1 MSSTFNW
8 IKYFGDFRFSISIKK
23 SCLKC
28 PICFHEVLGPLIFG
42 NNKIDKLCTTNWLQR
57 KRLLSTARIVNIQCA
72 SRLIGK
78 MVTDAFG
85 EYFLCTCYMWITF
98 STMLKMVEFISRGR
112 HIMLQKLNIIFFRVA
127 LKPLALKKMLT
138 VKKFSHESE
147 RLKISCQDLS
157 VSYLVAWYYG
167 KSRQT

>member
-28 PICFHEVLGPLIFG
+28 PICFREVLGPLIFG
-42 NNKIDKLCTTNWLQR
+42 NKIDKLCSTNWLQR

-78 MVTDAFG
+78 MVKDAFG
-85 EYFLCTCYMWITF
+85 EYFLFTCYMWIIF
-98 STMLKMVEFISRGR
+98 STILKMIEFMFRGR
-112 HIMLQKLNIIFFRVA
+112 HIMLQKLNIFFFRVA
-127 LKPLALKKMLT
+127 LKSVFLWSKCSTLVKVGKWPLAVKNVNRKKN
-138 VKKFSHESE
+138 
-147 RLKISCQDLS
+147 
-157 VSYLVAWYYG
+157 
-167 KSRQT
+167 

>member
-28 PICFHEVLGPLIFG
+28 PIFFREVLGPLTFG
-42 NNKIDKLCTTNWLQR
+42 NNKINSVLQTGYNWR
-57 KRLLSTARIVNIQCA
+57 RRLLSTARIVNIQCT

-85 EYFLCTCYMWITF
+85 EYFLCTCYMWIIF
-98 STMLKMVEFISRGR
+98 STILNMIAFMFRGR
-112 HIMLQKLNIIFFRVA
+112 HIMLQKLNIMIFRVA
-127 LKPLALKKMLT
+127 LKSVFLWSKCSTLVK
-138 VKKFSHESE
+138 VKKF
-147 RLKISCQDLS
+147 KP
-157 VSYLVAWYYG
+157 
-167 KSRQT
+167 

>member
-28 PICFHEVLGPLIFG
+28 PIFFCEVLGPLIFG
-42 NNKIDKLCTTNWLQR
+42 NNKIDKLCTTNRLQR

-85 EYFLCTCYMWITF
+85 EYFLCSTCYIWIIF
-98 STMLKMVEFISRGR
+98 STISNMIVFMFRGQ
-112 HIMLQKLNIIFFRVA
+112 HIMLQKLNIMFFHVA
-127 LKPLALKKMLT
+127 LKSVFLWSKSSTLVK
-138 VKKFSHESE
+138 VKK
-147 RLKISCQDLS
+147 LKP
-157 VSYLVAWYYG
+157 
-167 KSRQT
+167 